1 LPGASAFAG
10 RRPFVDGRI
19 IVGKGEFARLMAA
32 ARAARERAYAPY
44 SDFKVGAAALGDD
57 GRVYVGVNVE
67 NASYGLSLC
76 AERAAVAAAVAGGAR
91 EIIALAIA
99 ADRPAAPCGAC
110 RQVIV
115 ELGPEATVIWEDG
128 AGGYVVKKADEL
140 LPERFR
146 LDESR
151 GR

>member
-1 LPGASAFAG
+1 
-10 RRPFVDGRI
+10 
-19 IVGKGEFARLMAA
+19 MAA

-44 SDFKVGAAALGDD
+44 SSFKVGAAALGDD

-76 AERAAVAAAVAGGAR
+76 AERGAVAAAVAGGAR

-99 ADRPAAPCGAC
+99 ADRPVAPCGAC
-110 RQVIV
+110 RQVIA

-128 AGGYVVKKADEL
+128 AGGYVAKKVGKL

-146 LDESR
+146 FEKGR
-151 GR
+151 GG

>member
-1 LPGASAFAG
+1 MEK
-10 RRPFVDGRI
+10 VE
-19 IVGKGEFARLMAA
+19 VARLMAA

-44 SDFKVGAAALGDD
+44 SSFKVGAAALGDD

-76 AERAAVAAAVAGGAR
+76 AERAAVAALVAGGAR

-99 ADRPAAPCGAC
+99 ADRPVLPCGAC
-110 RQVIV
+110 RQVIA

-128 AGGYVVKKADEL
+128 AGGYVAKKADEL
-140 LPERFR
+140 LPKRFR
-146 LDESR
+146 LEEGR
-151 GR
+151 GS

>member
-1 LPGASAFAG
+1 
-10 RRPFVDGRI
+10 
-19 IVGKGEFARLMAA
+19 MAA

-44 SDFKVGAAALGDD
+44 SSFKVGAAALGDD

-76 AERAAVAAAVAGGAR
+76 AERAAVAALVAGGAR

-99 ADRPAAPCGAC
+99 ADRPVLPCGAC
-110 RQVIV
+110 RQVIA

-128 AGGYVVKKADEL
+128 AGGYVAKKADEL
-140 LPERFR
+140 LPKRFR
-146 LDESR
+146 LEEGR
-151 GR
+151 GS